1 MFTFPPLEIRQ
12 FQFKS
17 VIQWQQR
24 KCTRSVLH
32 LQSFYFLRFLLPS
45 PSWHLRLPSY
55 KSNECSGRCSSPNW
69 AISGMPLSKII
80 PITVPQ
86 RCSCQFWSN
95 VRGAQLPSLDLPL
108 QLLLLQNKNVYFK
121 TKPVTDVFEI
131 TKVEDLLL
139 MITLMKNIKSYLNS
153 WNNKKLRK
161 S

>member
-1 MFTFPPLEIRQ
+1 
-12 FQFKS
+12 
-17 VIQWQQR
+17 
-24 KCTRSVLH
+24 
-32 LQSFYFLRFLLPS
+32 
-45 PSWHLRLPSY
+45 
-55 KSNECSGRCSSPNW
+55 
-69 AISGMPLSKII
+69 MPLSKII

-86 RCSCQFWSN
+86 HCSCQFWSN

-131 TKVEDLLL
+131 TEVENLLL

-153 WNNKKLRK
+153 WKNKKLRK

>member
-1 MFTFPPLEIRQ
+1 
-12 FQFKS
+12 
-17 VIQWQQR
+17 
-24 KCTRSVLH
+24 
-32 LQSFYFLRFLLPS
+32 
-45 PSWHLRLPSY
+45 
-55 KSNECSGRCSSPNW
+55 
-69 AISGMPLSKII
+69 MPLSKII

-131 TKVEDLLL
+131 TKVENLLL

-153 WNNKKLRK
+153 WNN
-161 S
+161 

>member
-1 MFTFPPLEIRQ
+1 MFTFPQLEIRQ

-17 VIQWQQR
+17 KSYSVSKENVQEVC
-24 KCTRSVLH
+24 CTCKVL
-32 LQSFYFLRFLLPS
+32 YFLRFLLPS
-45 PSWHLRLPSY
+45 PSWHLRLPSC
-55 KSNECSGRCSSPNW
+55 KSNECSGKCSSPNW

-86 RCSCQFWSN
+86 CCSCQFWSD

-131 TKVEDLLL
+131 TKVENLLL
-139 MITLMKNIKSYLNS
+139 MITLMKNIKSYLDS
-153 WNNKKLRK
+153 WHNKKLR
-161 S
+161 